1 MTDVKLDPPVVAL
14 FKDVFAR
21 LTPDSNMPLTELYS
35 ADVVFEDPLHRI
47 EGLDTLTE
55 YFNHLNSKVESVEF
69 AFGQQIVSG
78 GEGAITWV
86 MTIRTRRPRQ
96 TIIVPGV
103 SVIRFGDRITSQR
116 DYFDVGAMLYERL
129 PLFGWVLRRIK
140 RLVG

>member
-1 MTDVKLDPPVVAL
+1 MTNATLEQPVITL
-14 FKDVFAR
+14 FKSVFAR
-21 LTPDSNMPLTELYS
+21 LTPDSDMPLADLYS

-47 EGLDTLTE
+47 EGLDALAA
-55 YFNHLNSKVESVEF
+55 YFARLNAKVESAEF
-69 AFGQQIVSG
+69 VFGAQVV
-78 GEGAITWV
+78 GEAEAAVTWV

-96 TIIVPGV
+96 TIVVPGV
-103 SVIRFGDRITSQR
+103 SVLRFGDRITSQR